1 MSNQYTVTVGLGSCG
16 IAAGAQKVYDALQG
30 SLNDVPVDLIFGG
43 CMGMCFAE
51 PLVEVA
57 SADGKRVIY
66 GRVKPDE
73 VADLVRKHVQ
83 NGQPVTESVLWSE
96 GLDTQ
101 DARYY
106 NKQERILLKNCG
118 VLDPESIESYMA
130 YDGYKALEKTLK
142 NMTPEQVIKEVE
154 ISGLRGRGG
163 GGFPTYLKWTLA
175 GKQSS
180 PEKYVICNADEGDP
194 GAFMDR
200 SILESDPHRV
210 IEGMM
215 LTGYAIGATEGY
227 IYARAEYPLA
237 IKRLKMAIEQAN
249 AKGLLGNNILG
260 SGFNFQMFIREGAGA
275 FVCGEETALIM
286 SIEGKRGMPRTRPP
300 FPAERGLWGKP
311 TNINNVETYA
321 NVPSIILEGGANF
334 AKYGTETS
342 KGTKVF
348 ALAGKIARGGLIE
361 VPMGITLNEVVFDIG
376 GGLQGGGKLKA
387 VQTGGPSGG
396 CIPANLCDTS
406 IDYDSLREIGAIMGS
421 GGLLIMDESACMVDV
436 AKFFLHFT
444 QDESCGK
451 CTFCRVGTK
460 QMLQILERITE
471 GKGQPGDI
479 DLLEDLSTKI
489 VSGSLC
495 GLGQSAPNPVL
506 TTIKYFR
513 HEYEAHIN
521 DKICP
526 AKKCKALISY
536 EIVADKCK
544 SCTKCAK
551 GCPTEAI
558 TGAKK
563 EPYIIDAEKCIRCG
577 LCVSACKFDAVA
589 VTTGSGRGE

>member
-30 SLNDVPVDLIFGG
+30 ELKDVPVKLAFGG

-57 SADGKRVIY
+57 TADGKRVIY
-66 GRVKPDE
+66 GRVKPE
-73 VADLVRKHVQ
+73 EAAEIIKKHVQ
-83 NGQPVTESVLWSE
+83 SGQPVAESVLWTE

-101 DARYY
+101 DAKYY

-118 VLDPESIESYMA
+118 VLDPESIDSYIA
-130 YDGYKALEKTLK
+130 YDGYKALEKALK
-142 NMTPEQVIKEVE
+142 TMTPEQVIKEVE

-163 GGFPTYLKWTLA
+163 GGFSTAIKWSLA
-175 GKQSS
+175 SKEPG
-180 PEKYVICNADEGDP
+180 PEKYIICNADEGDP

-200 SILESDPHRV
+200 SVLESDPHRV
-210 IEGMM
+210 MEGMM
-215 LTGYAIGATEGY
+215 LAGYAIGASEGY
-227 IYARAEYPLA
+227 FYARAEYPLA

-249 AKGLLGNNILG
+249 QKGLLGNNILG
-260 SGFNFQMFIREGAGA
+260 SGFNFQMYIREGAGA

-300 FPAERGLWGKP
+300 FPAVKGLWGKP
-311 TNINNVETYA
+311 SNINNVETYA
-321 NVPSIILEGGANF
+321 NVPSIILDGGANF

-376 GGLQGGGKLKA
+376 GGLKDGGKLKA

-396 CIPANLCDTS
+396 CIPAELCDTP
-406 IDYDSLREIGAIMGS
+406 IDYDSLRKIGAIMGS
-421 GGLLIMDESACMVDV
+421 GGLLIMDETACMVDV

-471 GKGQPGDI
+471 GNGQTGDI
-479 DLLEDLSTKI
+479 ELLQDLATKI

-536 EIVADKCK
+536 EIEEDKCK
-544 SCTKCAK
+544 SCSKCAK
-551 GCPTEAI
+551 GCPTQAI

-563 EPYIIDAEKCIRCG
+563 EPYVIDKEKCIRCG
-577 LCVSACKFDAVA
+577 LCISACKFNAVA
-589 VTTGSGRGE
+589 VTTGAGRGE

>member
-16 IAAGAQKVYDALQG
+16 IAAGAQKVYDALQAN
-30 SLNDVPVDLIFGG
+30 LKNVPANLAIGG

-51 PLVEVA
+51 PLVEVS

-66 GRVKPDE
+66 GRVKPE
-73 VADLVRKHVQ
+73 EAAELIKKHVES
-83 NGQPVTESVLWSE
+83 GQPVAEAILWNE

-101 DARYY
+101 DAKYY

-118 VLDPESIESYMA
+118 VLDPESIDSYIA
-130 YDGYKALEKTLK
+130 YNGYKALEKALK
-142 NMTPEQVIKEVE
+142 TMTPEQVIKEVE

-163 GGFPTYLKWTLA
+163 GGFSTAIKWSLA
-175 GKQSS
+175 SKEPG
-180 PEKYVICNADEGDP
+180 PEKYIICNADEGDP

-200 SILESDPHRV
+200 SVLESDPHRV
-210 IEGMM
+210 MEGMM
-215 LTGYAIGATEGY
+215 LAGFAIGASEGY
-227 IYARAEYPLA
+227 FYARAEYPLA

-249 AKGLLGNNILG
+249 QKGLLGKNILG
-260 SGFNFQMFIREGAGA
+260 SGFDFQLYIREGAGA

-300 FPAERGLWGKP
+300 FPAVKGLWGKP
-311 TNINNVETYA
+311 SNINNVETYA
-321 NVPSIILEGGANF
+321 NVPSIILDGGAKF
-334 AKYGTETS
+334 AQYGTETS

-376 GGLQGGGKLKA
+376 GGLKDGGKLKA

-396 CIPANLCDTS
+396 CIPAELCNTP
-406 IDYDSLREIGAIMGS
+406 IDYDSLRKIGAIMGS

-471 GKGQPGDI
+471 GKGQSGDI
-479 DLLEDLSTKI
+479 ELLEDLATKI

-536 EIVADKCK
+536 EITADKCK
-544 SCTKCAK
+544 SCSKCAK
-551 GCPTEAI
+551 GCPTQAI

-563 EPYIIDAEKCIRCG
+563 EPYVIDKEKCIRCG
-577 LCVSACKFDAVA
+577 LCISACKFDAVA
-589 VTTGSGRGE
+589 VTTGAGRGE